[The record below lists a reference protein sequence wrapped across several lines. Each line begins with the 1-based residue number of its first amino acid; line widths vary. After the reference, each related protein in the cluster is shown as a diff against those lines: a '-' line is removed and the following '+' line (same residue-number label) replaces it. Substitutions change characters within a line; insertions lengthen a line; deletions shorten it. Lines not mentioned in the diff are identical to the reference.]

1 MSPFSNLSKA
11 NPRVQH
17 TRISL
22 SFPSKIQSM
31 KTTPCWRYYCRI
43 RSSDVVEKGLLV
55 IGVYTLVDFNFCLL
69 LLCCYWRRWA
79 RVSKTCTCTGTG
91 TPRSTVDST
100 VEVYWYTLSFF
111 FSFFSLFFK
120 REKREVKFA
129 LDPFPS
135 VLLIGGCRKSQ
146 RQRAT
151 ATDMHVVNIGN
162 LNNKKHN
169 VFAIFI
175 INIQQ
180 VNYYHPLTHSLTQSI
195 KQTK

>member
-79 RVSKTCTCTGTG
+79 RVSKTCTCTGT
-91 TPRSTVDST
+91 PRSTVDST

-120 REKREVKFA
+120 QERREK
-129 LDPFPS
+129 S
-135 VLLIGGCRKSQ
+135 NLLLTHSHRSSSSEDAANRNDKEQ
-146 RQRAT
+146 RQRT
-151 ATDMHVVNIGN
+151 CM
-162 LNNKKHN
+162 L
-169 VFAIFI
+169 
-175 INIQQ
+175 
-180 VNYYHPLTHSLTQSI
+180 
-195 KQTK
+195 